1 MTILLFSLFMWLWWS
16 FSAFLGCALYILLF
30 IIPHTIISITT
41 GSGNIPHIIARYWAR
56 WTLFCS
62 NVKVHVE
69 GEENIPKGPAI
80 YMANHVSHYDVFSI
94 LAYLNVQFRWIVK
107 KELYRI
113 PLLNLAMKNAGYI
126 KIDRSDHKKAIESMK
141 IAAKQ
146 IRDGT
151 STMFFPEGTRSS
163 DGNLHPFKKGGFH
176 LAIDA
181 GVPIVPISVTG
192 SRAILAKGSYKIKPG
207 HITLKIGKPIDSAG
221 HDVQSLM
228 EETYQAITQY
238 L

>member
-1 MTILLFSLFMWLWWS
+1 MWWS
-16 FSAFLGCALYILLF
+16 LSAFIGTALYILIF
-30 IIPHTIISITT
+30 IIPDTLLPIITR
-41 GSGNIPHIIARYWAR
+41 SGDIAHIIARYWAR

-69 GEENIPKGPAI
+69 GEENLPDGPAV
-80 YMANHVSHYDVFSI
+80 YMANHVSHYDVFGI
-94 LAYLNVQFRWIVK
+94 LGYLNVQFRWTVK

-126 KIDRSDHKKAIESMK
+126 KIDRSDHAKAIESMK
-141 IAAKQ
+141 IAVDQ
-146 IRDGT
+146 IRSGT
-151 STMFFPEGTRSS
+151 STMVFPEGTRSK
-163 DGNLHPFKKGGFH
+163 DGNIKYPFKKGGFH

-181 GVPIVPISVTG
+181 GVPVVPISITG
-192 SRAILAKGSYKIKPG
+192 SRAILPKGSYRVKPG
-207 HITLKIGKPIDSAG
+207 HITLKIGKPIDPAG